1 MVKSSKK
8 TEKLAVNKIEDLVHR
23 IENADCKFN
32 VDDTGISWDG
42 DIYLYNGN
50 IDEKE
55 NYDIS
60 IKTQIKGR
68 TVNIKR
74 LPDKR
79 KFEVDKK
86 DLENYLKED
95 GTIFLVV
102 LFKDIDD
109 FKIYCATL
117 LPYNL
122 RLYLKETPNVKGK
135 IQVKIKE
142 VKDYRHLETILRNF
156 AINKK
161 EQKRI
166 SDNVFQQGEVSI
178 TKDGNKFKV
187 YDWRNKEDNLRDLL
201 GEEKY
206 LYKYDELNNI
216 TSITCAEI
224 CAVTESLKINITNKN
239 GDIFYSTVNHTVT
252 KETNKIFFGNAF
264 ELDYEN
270 KKFNL
275 KIQGKLSERIQQ
287 LSFLKCLFEEKGFV
301 INDAF
306 IPLIITVE
314 NKKQYDMQC
323 EIYNKINNFLINH
336 KISKNLDLDN
346 WNDKDLNDIMT
357 WISAIDDNKPLKIK
371 SFEISSIGSIQIN
384 DLRFSIFADKRDDG
398 GFDIYSIWNSFLKTK
413 YIFTYNDGAKSIN
426 TKNWFSILNKEAYAS
441 DDVNFD
447 EMRKIFEDYELL
459 PDEEILL
466 NFQALEI
473 IKAYDYNG
481 NEELLDYAMYLL
493 NKIDKCENL
502 VDIVYI
508 NKMQINKR
516 KNFLTD
522 DMKIKLIDIKNK
534 NEDPFYKI
542 SVNLLIDN
550 AVEANIIFS
559 QLSEQE
565 QKMFESFPIA
575 KYLKK

>member
-1 MVKSSKK
+1 M
-8 TEKLAVNKIEDLVHR
+8 
-23 IENADCKFN
+23 
-32 VDDTGISWDG
+32 
-42 DIYLYNGN
+42 
-50 IDEKE
+50 KE
-55 NYDIS
+55 I
-60 IKTQIKGR
+60 
-68 TVNIKR
+68 
-74 LPDKR
+74 
-79 KFEVDKK
+79 
-86 DLENYLKED
+86 
-95 GTIFLVV
+95 
-102 LFKDIDD
+102 
-109 FKIYCATL
+109 
-117 LPYNL
+117 
-122 RLYLKETPNVKGK
+122 
-135 IQVKIKE
+135 
-142 VKDYRHLETILRNF
+142 KDYRHLETILRNF
-156 AINKK
+156 AINRK

-178 TKDGNKFKV
+178 TKDGSKFKV
-187 YDWRNKEDNLRDLL
+187 YDWRNKENNIKDLL

-239 GDIFYSTVNHTVT
+239 GNIFYSTVNRTVT

-287 LSFLKCLFEEKGFV
+287 LSFLKYLFEEKGFV

-314 NKKQYDMQC
+314 NKKQYDMQY
-323 EIYNKINNFLINH
+323 EIYNKINNFLNNH
-336 KISKNLDLDN
+336 KISKDLDLDN

-398 GFDIYSIWNSFLKTK
+398 GFDVYSIWNSSLKTK
-413 YIFTYNDGAKSIN
+413 YVFTYNEGEKSIN

-441 DDVNFD
+441 DDVDFD
-447 EMRKIFEDYELL
+447 EMRKSFEDYELL

-481 NEELLDYAMYLL
+481 NEGLLDYAMYLL
-493 NKIDKCENL
+493 NKIDKCDNL
-502 VDIVYI
+502 TDIVYI

-516 KNFLTD
+516 KNSLTD

-534 NEDPFYKI
+534 NEDLFYKI
-542 SVNLLIDN
+542 SVNLLIDSID
-550 AVEANIIFS
+550 EANIMLS
-559 QLSEQE
+559 QLETEQ
-565 QKMFESFPIA
+565 QAIFKRFPIA

>member
-68 TVNIKR
+68 TVNLKK

-79 KFEVDKK
+79 KFDIDKK

-102 LFKDIDD
+102 LFKDIDN
-109 FKIYCATL
+109 FKIYYAPL

-122 RLYLKETPNVKGK
+122 RLYLKETPNAKDQ
-135 IQVKIKE
+135 IQVKVKE
-142 VKDYRHLETILRNF
+142 VIDYRHLEKILRNF

-166 SDNVFQQGEVSI
+166 SENVFQQGEVSI
-178 TKDGNKFKV
+178 TKDGNEFKV
-187 YDWRNKEDNLRDLL
+187 YDWRHKEENIKAFL

-216 TSITCAEI
+216 TSITCVEI

-239 GDIFYSTVNHTVT
+239 GDVFWSTINHTVT

-275 KIQGKLSERIQQ
+275 KVQGKLSERIKQ
-287 LSFLKCLFEEKGFV
+287 LSFLKCLFEEKGFC
-301 INDAF
+301 INDGF
-306 IPLIITVE
+306 IPLIITDE
-314 NKKQYDMQC
+314 NIKQYDVLYK
-323 EIYNKINNFLINH
+323 IYNKINSFLIKH
-336 KISKNLDLDN
+336 KITKDLDLDK
-346 WNDKDLNDIMT
+346 WNDKDINDVIT
-357 WISAIDDNKPLKIK
+357 WISAIDDNKPIKIK
-371 SFEISSIGSIQIN
+371 GFEISSIGSIQIK
-384 DLRFSIFADKRDDG
+384 DLRFSIFADKRADG
-398 GFDIYSIWNSFLKTK
+398 GFNVYSIWNSSFENK
-413 YIFTYNDGAKSIN
+413 YIFTYKDGDKKIS
-426 TKNWFSILNKEAYAS
+426 TKNWFSILNKQAYAS
-441 DDVNFD
+441 DDVDFD
-447 EMRKIFEDYELL
+447 EMRKNFEIYELL
-459 PDEEILL
+459 PGEEVLL
-466 NFQALEI
+466 NFQALEA

-493 NKIDKCENL
+493 NKIDKYDDIK
-502 VDIVYI
+502 DIVYI

-516 KNFLTD
+516 TNCLND
-522 DMKIKLIDIKNK
+522 EMKVKLIDIKNR
-534 NEDPFYKI
+534 NEELFYKI
-542 SVNLLIDN
+542 SANLLIDGLD
-550 AVEANIIFS
+550 EANILFS
-559 QLSEQE
+559 QLSEQD
-565 QKMFESFPIA
+565 QTLFKSFPIA
-575 KYLKK
+575 RYLKK

>member
-68 TVNIKR
+68 TVTIKR

-79 KFEVDKK
+79 KFEVDKR

-102 LFKDIDD
+102 LFKDIDN
-109 FKIYCATL
+109 FKIYYASL

-122 RLYLKETPNVKGK
+122 RLYLKKIQKAKGK
-135 IQVKIKE
+135 IQVKVKE
-142 VKDYRHLETILRNF
+142 IKDYKHLETILRNF

-166 SDNVFQQGEVSI
+166 SDNVFQQEEVSI
-178 TKDGNKFKV
+178 TKDGTEFKV
-187 YDWRNKEDNLRDLL
+187 YDWRNKEDNITDLL

-239 GDIFYSTVNHTVT
+239 GEVFYSTVNRTVT

-270 KKFNL
+270 KNL
-275 KIQGKLSERIQQ
+275 I
-287 LSFLKCLFEEKGFV
+287 
-301 INDAF
+301 
-306 IPLIITVE
+306 
-314 NKKQYDMQC
+314 
-323 EIYNKINNFLINH
+323 
-336 KISKNLDLDN
+336 
-346 WNDKDLNDIMT
+346 
-357 WISAIDDNKPLKIK
+357 
-371 SFEISSIGSIQIN
+371 
-384 DLRFSIFADKRDDG
+384 
-398 GFDIYSIWNSFLKTK
+398 
-413 YIFTYNDGAKSIN
+413 
-426 TKNWFSILNKEAYAS
+426 
-441 DDVNFD
+441 
-447 EMRKIFEDYELL
+447 
-459 PDEEILL
+459 
-466 NFQALEI
+466 
-473 IKAYDYNG
+473 
-481 NEELLDYAMYLL
+481 
-493 NKIDKCENL
+493 
-502 VDIVYI
+502 
-508 NKMQINKR
+508 
-516 KNFLTD
+516 
-522 DMKIKLIDIKNK
+522 
-534 NEDPFYKI
+534 
-542 SVNLLIDN
+542 
-550 AVEANIIFS
+550 
-559 QLSEQE
+559 
-565 QKMFESFPIA
+565 
-575 KYLKK
+575 